1 MKLTPAT
8 LNQEILSNSTF
19 KGLSWGILASAI
31 STGVATWVNT
41 PSNIKFQGTATGS
54 VGGKGEVNGVTT
66 FPPSPSFVATATK
79 ASGLK
84 GPIALELYK
93 AVGLA
98 CASSMSGIVYK
109 GQSSGVVAGVDSTK
123 VIAANVPTLEASL
136 LSAIK
141 SAFVSSGGSPQ
152 LNQSLLSKGISVA
165 LGQQTLL
172 GFGVGAVTPV
182 PPAAVSV
189 LIGSAPTFSIIG

>member
-1 MKLTPAT
+1 
-8 LNQEILSNSTF
+8 
-19 KGLSWGILASAI
+19 
-31 STGVATWVNT
+31 
-41 PSNIKFQGTATGS
+41 
-54 VGGKGEVNGVTT
+54 
-66 FPPSPSFVATATK
+66 
-79 ASGLK
+79 
-84 GPIALELYK
+84 
-93 AVGLA
+93 
-98 CASSMSGIVYK
+98 MSGIVYK
-109 GQSSGVVAGVDSTK
+109 GQSSGIVAGVDATK
-123 VIAANVPTLEASL
+123 VTVANVPTLEASL
-136 LSAIK
+136 LSAIE

>member
-8 LNQEILSNSTF
+8 LNQAILSNSTF

-41 PSNIKFQGTATGS
+41 PSNIKFQGKAVGS
-54 VGGKGEVNGVTT
+54 VGSVGEINGVAT
-66 FPPSPSFVATATK
+66 FPPSPSFAATATT

-98 CASSMSGIVYK
+98 CASSMSGIAYK
-109 GQSSGVVAGVDSTK
+109 GQSPSVFAGSDITK
-123 VIAANVPTLEASL
+123 VTLANVPALEASL
-136 LSAIK
+136 LSAINL
-141 SAFVSSGGSPQ
+141 AFVSSGGSPQ